1 MAGLLIVERF
11 TLEHHVL
18 YSIAY
23 TVSNLRSWKERTRSR
38 SKTVC
43 APGEHAKP
51 NDVLRVRDNR
61 INYATP
67 LVIMLSLHMH
77 QLVKSMVNWNI

>member
-23 TVSNLRSWKERTRSR
+23 TVSNLRSWNE
-38 SKTVC
+38 
-43 APGEHAKP
+43 EHVHDQKLSAR
-51 NDVLRVRDNR
+51 RVN
-61 INYATP
+61 TP
-67 LVIMLSLHMH
+67 SLM
-77 QLVKSMVNWNI
+77 MF